1 MNETFSAPIITDH
14 FCRRGG
20 MGGHPADQCSHDPN
34 ITVAPIYTIS
44 SPDDAT
50 ALAQG
55 KTVIKLGPCLFG
67 LYPGAMAFKSQTEA
81 KDFIGL
87 KGYDPKKWRIFQ
99 LSGDYQLDVTEGVLN
114 KTLQL
119 SRDMTINDTQ

>member
-1 MNETFSAPIITDH
+1 MKRFLLPLSLII
-14 FCRRGG
+14 F
-20 MGGHPADQCSHDPN
+20 AA
-34 ITVAPIYTIS
+34 VAAWVDIQRISVPMVRTSPMHPIYTIS
-44 SPDDAT
+44 SPADAT

-99 LSGDYQLDVTEGVLN
+99 LSGDYQLDVTKGVLN

-119 SRDMTINDTQ
+119 SRDMTTNDIQ

>member
-1 MNETFSAPIITDH
+1 MIPLSLIIFAMVAAWVDIQ
-14 FCRRGG
+14 RLSVPMVRPSPL
-20 MGGHPADQCSHDPN
+20 HP
-34 ITVAPIYTIS
+34 VYTIS
-44 SPDDAT
+44 SPDDAI

-55 KTVIKLGPCLFG
+55 KTVVKLGPCLFG
-67 LYPGAMAFKSQTEA
+67 LYPGAIAFQSLTQA

-87 KGYDPKKWRIFQ
+87 KGYEPEKWRIFQ

-119 SRDMTINDTQ
+119 SRDMTAGDNQ

>member
-1 MNETFSAPIITDH
+1 MKRFLLPLSLII
-14 FCRRGG
+14 F
-20 MGGHPADQCSHDPN
+20 AA
-34 ITVAPIYTIS
+34 VAAWVDIQRISIPMIRPSPMHPIYTIN

-67 LYPGAMAFKSQTEA
+67 LYPGAMAFKSPTEA

-99 LSGDYQLDVTEGVLN
+99 LSGDYQLDVTDGVLN

-119 SRDMTINDTQ
+119 SRDMTTNDIQ

>member
-1 MNETFSAPIITDH
+1 MKRFLLPLSLII
-14 FCRRGG
+14 F
-20 MGGHPADQCSHDPN
+20 AA
-34 ITVAPIYTIS
+34 VAAWVDIQRISVPMIRISPLHPIYTIS

-67 LYPGAMAFKSQTEA
+67 LYPGAMAFKSPTEA

-119 SRDMTINDTQ
+119 SRDMTINDIQ

>member
-1 MNETFSAPIITDH
+1 MKRFLIPLSLIIFAVVAAWVDIQ
-14 FCRRGG
+14 RLSVPMVRPSPL
-20 MGGHPADQCSHDPN
+20 HP
-34 ITVAPIYTIS
+34 VYTIS
-44 SPDDAT
+44 SPDDAV

-55 KTVIKLGPCLFG
+55 KTVVKLGPCLFG
-67 LYPGAMAFKSQTEA
+67 LYPGAIAFQSLTQA

-87 KGYDPKKWRIFQ
+87 KGYDPEKWRIFQ

-119 SRDMTINDTQ
+119 SRDMTAGDNR

>member
-1 MNETFSAPIITDH
+1 MKRFLIPLSLII
-14 FCRRGG
+14 FA
-20 MGGHPADQCSHDPN
+20 M
-34 ITVAPIYTIS
+34 VAAWVDIQRLSVPMVRPSPLNPVYTIS
-44 SPDDAT
+44 SPDDAV

-55 KTVIKLGPCLFG
+55 KTVVKLGPCLFG
-67 LYPGAMAFKSQTEA
+67 LYPGAIAFQSLTQA

-87 KGYDPKKWRIFQ
+87 KGYDPEKWRIFQ

-119 SRDMTINDTQ
+119 SRDMTAGDNQ

>member
-1 MNETFSAPIITDH
+1 MKRFLIPLSLIIFAMVAAWVDIQ
-14 FCRRGG
+14 RLSIPMVRSSPL
-20 MGGHPADQCSHDPN
+20 HP
-34 ITVAPIYTIS
+34 VYTIS
-44 SPDDAT
+44 SPDDAV

-55 KTVIKLGPCLFG
+55 KTVVKLGPCLFG
-67 LYPGAMAFKSQTEA
+67 LYPGAIAFQSLTQA

-87 KGYDPKKWRIFQ
+87 KGYEPEKWRIFQ

-119 SRDMTINDTQ
+119 SRDMTAGDNQ

>member
-1 MNETFSAPIITDH
+1 MKRFLIPLSLIIFAMVAAWVDIQ
-14 FCRRGG
+14 RLSVPMVRPSPL
-20 MGGHPADQCSHDPN
+20 HP
-34 ITVAPIYTIS
+34 VYTIS
-44 SPDDAT
+44 SPDDAV

-55 KTVIKLGPCLFG
+55 KTVVKLGPCLFG
-67 LYPGAMAFKSQTEA
+67 LYPGAIAFQSLTQA

-87 KGYDPKKWRIFQ
+87 KGYDPEKWRIFQ

-119 SRDMTINDTQ
+119 SRDMTAGDNR

>member
-1 MNETFSAPIITDH
+1 MKRFLIPLSLIIFAMVAAWVDIQQ
-14 FCRRGG
+14 RSVPMVRPSPL
-20 MGGHPADQCSHDPN
+20 HP
-34 ITVAPIYTIS
+34 VYTIS
-44 SPDDAT
+44 SPDDAI

-55 KTVIKLGPCLFG
+55 KTVVKLGPCLFG
-67 LYPGAMAFKSQTEA
+67 LYPGAIAFQSLTQA

-87 KGYDPKKWRIFQ
+87 KGYEPEKWRIFQ

-119 SRDMTINDTQ
+119 SRDMTAGDNQ

>member
-1 MNETFSAPIITDH
+1 MKRFMIPLSLIIFVMVAAWVDIQ
-14 FCRRGG
+14 RLSVPMVRPLPL
-20 MGGHPADQCSHDPN
+20 HP
-34 ITVAPIYTIS
+34 VYTIS
-44 SPDDAT
+44 SPDDAI

-55 KTVIKLGPCLFG
+55 KTVVKLGPCLFG
-67 LYPGAMAFKSQTEA
+67 LYPGAIAFQSLTQA

-87 KGYDPKKWRIFQ
+87 KGYEPEKWRIFQ

-119 SRDMTINDTQ
+119 SRDMTAGDNQ

>member
-1 MNETFSAPIITDH
+1 MKRFMIPLSLIIFAMVAAWVDIQ
-14 FCRRGG
+14 RLSVPMVRPSPL
-20 MGGHPADQCSHDPN
+20 HP
-34 ITVAPIYTIS
+34 VYTIS
-44 SPDDAT
+44 SPDDAI

-55 KTVIKLGPCLFG
+55 KTVVKLGPCLFG
-67 LYPGAMAFKSQTEA
+67 LYPGAIAFQSLTQA

-87 KGYDPKKWRIFQ
+87 KGYEPEKWRIFQ

-119 SRDMTINDTQ
+119 SRDMTAGDNR

>member
-1 MNETFSAPIITDH
+1 MKRFLIPLLLIIFAMVAAWVDIQ
-14 FCRRGG
+14 RLSVPMVRPSPL
-20 MGGHPADQCSHDPN
+20 HP
-34 ITVAPIYTIS
+34 VYTIS
-44 SPDDAT
+44 SPDDAV

-55 KTVIKLGPCLFG
+55 KTVVKLGPCLFG
-67 LYPGAMAFKSQTEA
+67 LYPGAIAFQSLTQA

-87 KGYDPKKWRIFQ
+87 KGYEPEKWRIFQ

-119 SRDMTINDTQ
+119 SRDMTAGDNQ

>member
-1 MNETFSAPIITDH
+1 MKRFLIPLSLIIFAMVAAWVDIQ
-14 FCRRGG
+14 RLSIPMVRSSPL
-20 MGGHPADQCSHDPN
+20 HP
-34 ITVAPIYTIS
+34 VYTIS
-44 SPDDAT
+44 SPDDAV

-55 KTVIKLGPCLFG
+55 KTVVKMGPCLFG
-67 LYPGAMAFKSQTEA
+67 LYPGAIAFQSLTQA

-87 KGYDPKKWRIFQ
+87 KGYEPEKWRIFQ

-119 SRDMTINDTQ
+119 SRDMTAGDNQ

>member
-1 MNETFSAPIITDH
+1 MKRFMIPLSLIIFVMVAAWVDIQ
-14 FCRRGG
+14 RLSVPMVRPSPL
-20 MGGHPADQCSHDPN
+20 HP
-34 ITVAPIYTIS
+34 VYTIS
-44 SPDDAT
+44 SPDDAI

-55 KTVIKLGPCLFG
+55 KTVVKLGPCLFG
-67 LYPGAMAFKSQTEA
+67 LYPGAIAFQSLTQA

-87 KGYDPKKWRIFQ
+87 KGYEPEKWRIFQ

-119 SRDMTINDTQ
+119 SRDMTAGDNR

>member
-1 MNETFSAPIITDH
+1 MKRFMIPLSLIIFVMVAAWVDIQ
-14 FCRRGG
+14 RLSVPMVRPSPV
-20 MGGHPADQCSHDPN
+20 HP
-34 ITVAPIYTIS
+34 VYTIS
-44 SPDDAT
+44 SPDDAI

-55 KTVIKLGPCLFG
+55 KTVVKLGPCLFG
-67 LYPGAMAFKSQTEA
+67 LYPGAIAFQSLTQA

-87 KGYDPKKWRIFQ
+87 KGYEPEKWRIFQ

-119 SRDMTINDTQ
+119 SRDMTAGDNQ